1 MVAVNKCC
9 GLTLSWINP
18 IAAGAYQVNQFVNR
32 AFCGDIAFDDV
43 FALVERDFAGATAYI
58 AVIGV
63 GHFTRAVDNAAHN
76 ANFDAFEV
84 VGVVSNQGGG
94 FLQIEQGAP
103 ARWAGYV
110 FGFGDA
116 GARGLQDAEGRA
128 G

>member
-1 MVAVNKCC
+1 MI
-9 GLTLSWINP
+9 LP
-18 IAAGAYQVNQFVNR
+18 
-32 AFCGDIAFDDV
+32 
-43 FALVERDFAGATAYI
+43 GATAHI

-63 GHFTRAVDNAAHN
+63 GHFARAVDYAAHN

-84 VGVVSNQGGG
+84 VGVAANQGGG
-94 FLQIEQGAP
+94 FLQVEQGAP

-128 G
+128 GKGVVVYLFGCVEPQAVAEAIHEQSSAVCGGVEHEGVIG